1 MTFNYEG
8 FRNTLPGWFLIAVVS
23 FIALPYVDLAALTTS
38 QAVAVVVVG
47 LISSQVTGY
56 VITQV
61 VRAWQDWRHIRPNN
75 TQILVAT
82 LAEECRAISLRK
94 GSQELMALVYSLA
107 LHGDK
112 ASDSVNAMDGS
123 KDLHRYLWV
132 TLANKDLRDRSESY
146 WERHST
152 NVNLMVVMAIGVPI
166 GLTLAI
172 ASGVRGFNLTDWG
185 WFAAVEGT
193 KLLALSFVWLALRK
207 ANTEYLRIARGI
219 ENAWIRVLLT
229 KIRSDPTLVQLF

>member
-8 FRNTLPGWFLIAVVS
+8 FRNTLPGWFLVAVVA
-23 FIALPYVDLAALTTS
+23 FIALPYLDLTALTTS
-38 QAVAVVVVG
+38 QTVALIVVG

-61 VRAWQDWRHIRPNN
+61 VRAWQDWRHTRPNN
-75 TQILVAT
+75 TQILVASF
-82 LAEECRAISLRK
+82 AEECRAISHGK
-94 GSQELMALVYSLA
+94 GSQELLALVYSLA

-112 ASDSVNAMDGS
+112 ASDSVNAIDGA

-152 NVNLMVVMAIGVPI
+152 NVNLMVAMAIGVPI
-166 GLTLAI
+166 GLTSAFESRVL
-172 ASGVRGFNLTDWG
+172 SFTLTDWG
-185 WFAAVEGT
+185 WFAALEGT
-193 KLLALSFVWLALRK
+193 KLLGLSFVWLALRK
-207 ANTEYLRIARGI
+207 ANKEYLRIARGI
-219 ENAWIRVLLT
+219 ENAWIRVLLA
-229 KIRSDPTLVQLF
+229 KIRTDPTLVRLF